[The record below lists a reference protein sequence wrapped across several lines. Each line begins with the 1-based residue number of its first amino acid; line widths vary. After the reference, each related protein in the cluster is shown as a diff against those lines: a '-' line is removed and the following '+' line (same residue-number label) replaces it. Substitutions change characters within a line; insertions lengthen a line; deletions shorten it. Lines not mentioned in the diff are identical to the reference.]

1 MEKLWNLIAQKN
13 LNYFNIKIMAI
24 RKTAKNITIKVT
36 DIYNLTVGNKMVKI
50 AEKIN
55 TEASKGNLV
64 LASLKKIVSHG
75 NK

>member
-1 MEKLWNLIAQKN
+1 
-13 LNYFNIKIMAI
+13 MAI

-55 TEASKGNLV
+55 TEASTGNLI
-64 LASLKKIVSHG
+64 LASMKKIVSHG